1 MLENERNF
9 KNMSDDDRI
18 IIDLKMERLMKKI
31 IFFVPVGSADK
42 VKQALFSTG
51 AGRIGNYENCSF
63 ETLGTGQFR
72 PVGSASP
79 TIGKIDKLEK
89 VEELKVEMICEDN
102 IIESALTALRS
113 AHPYEEPAV
122 DVLEL
127 LNFD

>member
-1 MLENERNF
+1 
-9 KNMSDDDRI
+9 
-18 IIDLKMERLMKKI
+18 MKKI
-31 IFFVPVGSADK
+31 IFFVPVESADK
-42 VKQALFSTG
+42 VKQALFSVG

-63 ETLGTGQFR
+63 ETQGIGQFK
-72 PVGSASP
+72 PVGRASP
-79 TIGKIDKLEK
+79 TIGEIDKLEK

-102 IIESALTALRS
+102 IIDSALAALRS